1 MLEKKKIIKKSKFKD
16 RPGKLNQIGSDFFS
30 KTKRKGAAA
39 GPGCPQLPATR
50 TRPPVASPGWPAP
63 PQCSP
68 NQPIL
73 PFHPQIVIL
82 NTPGATTGG
91 TRHLSGRISGFF
103 RRSFAERPPG
113 EGPGWGGANTGT
125 GGEEELELPRS
136 WAQRGRGGGPSRSPR
151 RSPPP
156 SPPRP
161 PWNATHPR
169 AVLPGLP
176 QPPGTA
182 PPGASGEL

>member
-39 GPGCPQLPATR
+39 GPGCPQLPATH

-136 WAQRGRGGGPSRSPR
+136 WAQRGRGGG
-151 RSPPP
+151 
-156 SPPRP
+156 
-161 PWNATHPR
+161 AE
-169 AVLPGLP
+169 P
-176 QPPGTA
+176 QPPPLPTTIPPPPPVERDPPAGGA
-182 PPGASGEL
+182 PGAAAAPGDGSPRSLR